1 MKSLLKIFNLTL
13 VLSFIFVCYP
23 AVGKTIKLSSNSPE
37 VSKSVNQVAPESGE
51 DLDEIEFVEMLNSVP
66 LDAKSAELIR
76 KFQEK
81 EGRNRLHARDYNEKN
96 GCTVETF
103 RNKEVLLITIPA
115 EKLFGPNST
124 ELRPTASS
132 LLNPIKRY
140 LKDPDM
146 YRVLMVMHTDNT
158 GSEKY
163 RDTLTEKRS
172 HSIAE
177 WFENQGTDT
186 EYLFPYAYGDDMP
199 LVKNN
204 SMSNRAK
211 NRRLEIYLV
220 PGKKMLEQAKK
231 GRIVF

>member
-1 MKSLLKIFNLTL
+1 MKNQLKIFSLGVISL
-13 VLSFIFVCYP
+13 VLSLLSSPIY
-23 AVGKTIKLSSNSPE
+23 AKTIKIPSAPISNKE
-37 VSKSVNQVAPESGE
+37 APAVEE
-51 DLDEIEFVEMLNSVP
+51 NLDEIEFLEMLNSVP
-66 LDAKSAELIR
+66 LDSKSAELIR

-81 EGRNRLHARDYNEKN
+81 EGRNRLHAREYNEKN

-124 ELRPTASS
+124 ELRPTAGSF
-132 LLNPIKRY
+132 LNPIKRY
-140 LKDPDM
+140 LKEPDM
-146 YRVLMVMHTDNT
+146 FRVLTVMHTDNT

-163 RDTLTEKRS
+163 RDALTEKRS
-172 HSIAE
+172 HAIAD
-177 WFENQGTDT
+177 WFERQGVDT

-211 NRRLEIYLV
+211 NRRLEVYLV